1 MKGKYV
7 QLAVGIAITCLFLFL
22 AYRNLGDLNIT
33 RLLQYPV
40 HYFYVLL
47 AVFAFAF
54 SQWFRALSWT
64 RGLAPDVPLRKM
76 FASVC
81 IGNSSNMLL
90 PFRMGEAVRIM
101 TIGQVKKE
109 YAVVG
114 VNLIVERLL
123 DVLILITLAVSVA
136 FFVPFEPA
144 VEAKLHVIRNMML
157 LGLTG
162 GGLIVF
168 ILLKFRTQV
177 AASSRMP
184 VIVQKL
190 FGVFD
195 RVFVLQS
202 PLVIMRA
209 LIYLA
214 CSWGFVY
221 LSTVFGLM
229 AVGIYDSKAWI
240 ASLVV
245 IVMTNLITLIPSAP
259 GGIGIF
265 QYACIYSLALFDV
278 QAFQKAILSVLL
290 HLIQYAALLPLG
302 LYYFMRRE
310 FTLREVYHSVINSE
324 VRVSRND
331 S

>member
-22 AYRNLGDLNIT
+22 AYRNLGDLNIA

-47 AVFAFAF
+47 AVVAFAC

-64 RGLAPDVPLRKM
+64 RGLAPDIPLRKM

-81 IGNSSNMLL
+81 MGNGSNMLL

-101 TIGQVKKE
+101 TVGQVKRE
-109 YAVVG
+109 YAVMG
-114 VNLIVERLL
+114 VNLVVERLL
-123 DVLILITLAVSVA
+123 DVFILITLAVNVA

-144 VEAKLHVIRNMML
+144 VEAKLQFVRNMML
-157 LGLTG
+157 LGLGG
-162 GGLIVF
+162 GGLVVVLIC
-168 ILLKFRTQV
+168 KFRTRV
-177 AASSRMP
+177 IASFRMP
-184 VIVQKL
+184 ALMQKL
-190 FGVFD
+190 FGVLD
-195 RVFVLQS
+195 RVLLLQS
-202 PLVIMRA
+202 PTVIVRA
-209 LIYLA
+209 FIYLV
-214 CSWGFVY
+214 CSWGCVY

-229 AVGIYDSKAWI
+229 AVGIYDSKAWV

-245 IVMTNLITLIPSAP
+245 IVMTNLIMLIPSAP
-259 GGIGIF
+259 GGIGVF

-290 HLIQYAALLPLG
+290 HLIQYAALLPLSI
-302 LYYFMRRE
+302 YYFMRGE
-310 FTLREVYHSVINSE
+310 FTLREVYRSVAKQQGARFSE
-324 VRVSRND
+324 R
-331 S
+331 